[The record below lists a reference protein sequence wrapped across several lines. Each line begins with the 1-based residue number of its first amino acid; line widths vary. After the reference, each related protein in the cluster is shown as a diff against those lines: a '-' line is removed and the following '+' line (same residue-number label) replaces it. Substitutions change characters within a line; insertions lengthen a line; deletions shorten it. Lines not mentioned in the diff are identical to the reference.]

1 MTGSFLFAAAEGAG
15 WLEKLLPGVMNNPT
29 RFYNAIRDTLLM
41 VAWSGALMLILGMLL
56 GVALTVTAKGGI
68 LQNRVVHEILDK
80 LINILRSIPF
90 VLLIVLLFDVS
101 GAIMGTSSGVK
112 GAIIPL
118 VVGSAP
124 FFARQVESAL
134 AGIGGGV
141 VEAAKSMG
149 CSPLSIIFRVYLKEG
164 AAAIARGAT
173 ITVINLIG
181 LTAMAGWVGA
191 GGLGDYA
198 VTWGHN
204 YGKDDIVY
212 VSVLAIIVIVCVVQ
226 LIGSLIAKKNT
237 H

>member
-1 MTGSFLFAAAEGAG
+1 MIQTMLLTAENTSWIA
-15 WLEKLLPGVMNNPT
+15 KLLPGVADNPT

-41 VAWSGALMLILGMLL
+41 VAWSGALMLILGMIL

-101 GAIMGTSSGVK
+101 GAIMGTSSGVR

-141 VEAAKSMG
+141 VEAAKAMG
-149 CSPLSIIFRVYLKEG
+149 CGPTEIIFRVYLKEG

-204 YGKDDIVY
+204 YGKDDIIY
-212 VSVLAIIVIVCVVQ
+212 VSVLAIIVIVCVIQ
-226 LIGSLIAKKNT
+226 LIGTLIAKKNT

>member
-1 MTGSFLFAAAEGAG
+1 MTTFFLAATKGAEF
-15 WLEKLLPGVMNNPT
+15 LQKLLPGVMDNPE
-29 RFYNAIRDTLLM
+29 RFYQAIFDTLLM
-41 VAWSGALMLILGMLL
+41 VAWSGSLMLIFGMIL
-56 GVALTVTAKGGI
+56 GVALTVTAKDGI
-68 LQNRVVHEILDK
+68 LENRIVHEILDK

-101 GAIMGTSSGVK
+101 ISIMGTGLGVK

-149 CSPLSIIFRVYLKEG
+149 CSPLSIVFRVYLKEG
-164 AAAIARGAT
+164 AAAIVRGAT
-173 ITVINLIG
+173 ITIINLIG

-204 YGKDDIVY
+204 YGKGDIIY
-212 VSVLAIIVIVCVVQ
+212 ISVLAIIAIVCIIQ
-226 LIGSLIAKKNT
+226 LLGSMIAKKNT

>member
-1 MTGSFLFAAAEGAG
+1 MTHIILLTAENTSWIA
-15 WLEKLLPGVMNNPT
+15 KLLPGVADNPT
-29 RFYNAIRDTLLM
+29 RFYKAIRDTLLM
-41 VAWSGALMLILGMLL
+41 VAWSGALMLILGMIL

-101 GAIMGTSSGVK
+101 GFIMGTSSGVK

-141 VEAAKSMG
+141 VEAAKAMG
-149 CSPLSIIFRVYLKEG
+149 CGPAEIIFRVYLKEG

-173 ITVINLIG
+173 ITIINLIG

-204 YGKDDIVY
+204 YGKDDIIY
-212 VSVLAIIVIVCVVQ
+212 VSILAIIVIVCIIQ
-226 LIGSLIAKKNT
+226 LVGSLIAKKNT